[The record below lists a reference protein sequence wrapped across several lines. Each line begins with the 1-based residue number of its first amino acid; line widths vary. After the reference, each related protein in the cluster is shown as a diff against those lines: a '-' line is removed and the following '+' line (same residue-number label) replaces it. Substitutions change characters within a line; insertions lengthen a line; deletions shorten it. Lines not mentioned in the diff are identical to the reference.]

1 MMALYAA
8 QLQQRERDSLPLT
21 RIVPAIKP
29 SEQSNQM
36 HSVGMLERQNQSLH
50 VHLMP
55 TPAA

>member
-1 MMALYAA
+1 
-8 QLQQRERDSLPLT
+8 
-21 RIVPAIKP
+21 VPAIKP
-29 SEQSNQM
+29 SEQSNHM